1 MRKGIYYTGTSG
13 LVLPFKNK
21 AFFPEE
27 FKGMSR
33 LEVYGKLFNSIE
45 INSSFYNLPMPKTM
59 ERWADSVPED
69 FKFSF
74 KLWQGISHARDLNFS
89 PEDVHRFLQVIN
101 HVGAHKGCLLVQFP
115 PSLRAGAFP
124 KVKEL
129 LEILS
134 TADED
139 QSWQIA
145 LEFRH
150 QSWYRDETR
159 ALLESYK
166 AIMVYHDKSQ
176 GAITLDDQE
185 QAAIYVRFH
194 GPEGNYRHSYDDSY
208 LYEYAQYVREWL
220 DAGKDIYAYFN
231 NTIGDAVNNLQTLKS
246 YVLTR

>member
-1 MRKGIYYTGTSG
+1 MRKGNYFTGTSG

-27 FKGMSR
+27 YKGMSR

-59 ERWADSVPED
+59 ERWAATVPEA
-69 FKFSF
+69 FRFSF

-89 PEDVHRFLQVIN
+89 AEDVIRFLQVIN
-101 HVGAHKGCLLVQFP
+101 GVGDHKGCLLIQFP
-115 PSLRAGAFP
+115 PSLRAGAIT

-129 LEILS
+129 LEVFRAAEES
-134 TADED
+134 
-139 QSWQIA
+139 QGWQLA
-145 LEFRH
+145 MEFRH

-159 ALLESYK
+159 TMLGDYQ

-176 GAITLDDQE
+176 GAITMDDQE
-185 QAAIYVRFH
+185 SDVIYVRFH

-220 DAGKDIYAYFN
+220 DAGKDVYAYFN
-231 NTIGDAVNNLQTLKS
+231 NTIGEAVSNLETLKS
-246 YVLTR
+246 YVLAR